1 MFFYTWPAVAC
12 EIRRATMFNLVKKDM
27 LSLARNK
34 SELIESLF
42 MPMLLILILGFA
54 LGDS

>member
-1 MFFYTWPAVAC
+1 
-12 EIRRATMFNLVKKDM
+12 MFNLVKKDM